1 MSCLPC
7 TAATWGEVTAILGT
21 VEILV
26 GMFNIGLGP
35 GRVWHEPLDLA
46 SLGAAYWLGAV
57 VRSLRSLCPGLPEA
71 TFEMNFLQFVI
82 AGILSVLAGQ
92 CPSHCLVGFAVFIN
106 IISAILAI
114 VGIVLYG
121 VDTGKLSRHFFCK
134 FGTYTCGDG
143 DNFATRLMR
152 SMDVMLIIL
161 ASLQLCVSISM
172 IVLAV
177 KALVVGKRNKLEED
191 VEEFPPGVNP
201 GLKAFLVDSLGPED
215 KQ

>member
-57 VRSLRSLCPGLPEA
+57 
-71 TFEMNFLQFVI
+71 FVI